1 MTLSKNDVLQ
11 QLDELAREARSLADD
26 HDLSGYTIDDDAWPQ
41 DDEPAYTDPAEVIAV
56 QAQQL
61 ANVRHAL
68 RSDSLT
74 GAERHLLEEE
84 QATLCHSIADELARA
99 ELLPGLFQ

>member
-61 ANVRHAL
+61 VNVRHAL
-68 RSDSLT
+68 RAGGNTEAQRADLT
-74 GAERHLLEEE
+74 DEHAALLRSISAELALLEMA
-84 QATLCHSIADELARA
+84 Q
-99 ELLPGLFQ
+99 

>member
-41 DDEPAYTDPAEVIAV
+41 DDEPAYTAAEVIAV

-84 QATLCHSIADELARA
+84 QATLCLSIRDELARA